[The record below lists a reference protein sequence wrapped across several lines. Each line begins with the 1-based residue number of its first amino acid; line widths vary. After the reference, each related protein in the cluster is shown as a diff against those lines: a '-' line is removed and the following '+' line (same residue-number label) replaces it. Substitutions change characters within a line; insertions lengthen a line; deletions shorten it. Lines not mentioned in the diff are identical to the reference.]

1 MGTLNLWGRRNVK
14 KPEQENLTL
23 TGWLAPKPIGTEGD
37 DSFVGNNKL
46 DRQTERND
54 VETEEEL
61 KEFDNRGEV
70 TNKELRDSK
79 EDISVA
85 TSTST
90 PSSVQQEET
99 ETECI
104 FKRGGYCR
112 THQKTD
118 RKTYIVTKKW
128 KDRGGGRG
136 FGYANNKVVKYICQA
151 SVMTHTPI
159 SGSNINILGGSVSMN
174 IARGKSLNNTHR
186 GDLQLFESESYQE
199 IAINGIK

>member
-1 MGTLNLWGRRNVK
+1 M
-14 KPEQENLTL
+14 
-23 TGWLAPKPIGTEGD
+23 
-37 DSFVGNNKL
+37 
-46 DRQTERND
+46 
-54 VETEEEL
+54 
-61 KEFDNRGEV
+61 
-70 TNKELRDSK
+70 
-79 EDISVA
+79 
-85 TSTST
+85 
-90 PSSVQQEET
+90 QQDET

-112 THQKTD
+112 THQKTA

-136 FGYANNKVVKYICQA
+136 FGYVNNKVVKYICQA

-159 SGSNINILGGSVSMN
+159 SGGNMNILGGSVSMN